1 MPRSAN
7 YETIGENILLQLY
20 DRVRYV
26 DSTDQLKLSMTEK
39 STLRLSWSA
48 WTAGDATQR
57 GFELFCRMFQD
68 HPETKSLFSF
78 AAGAAK
84 QMQTS
89 AKLLFHVSRVI
100 KYITQA
106 VDNVD
111 HLEDVVPLLK
121 SAGGR
126 HGKRGYNVP
135 SNYFPHLG
143 KAMRDLMSENLTNWT
158 VEHDKAWERFFNF
171 IVQQMTHGQ
180 GSYGN

>member
-1 MPRSAN
+1 M
-7 YETIGENILLQLY
+7 LQLY
-20 DRVRYV
+20 DRIKYEN
-26 DSTDQLKLSMTEK
+26 DPNKLKLSQSEK
-39 STLRLSWSA
+39 SMLKLSWSA

-57 GFELFCRMFQD
+57 GFDLFCRMFKD
-68 HPETKSLFSF
+68 HHETKSLFSF
-78 AAGAAK
+78 ATGAAQ

-100 KYITQA
+100 RYISKA

-111 HLEDVVPLLK
+111 HLEDVVPLLR

-143 KAMRDLMSENLTNWT
+143 KALRDLMSEKLPNWT
-158 VEHDKAWERFFNF
+158 VDHQKAWETFFAF
-171 IVQQMTHGQ
+171 IVEQMIAGQ
-180 GSYGN
+180 GSYGS